1 MKIIGQYEKE
11 EIVKFL
17 NRINNIDDY
26 VQNKEIYSYFLYEI
40 FEKEFR
46 LYLKSK
52 DYKLYQELN
61 SAIKNDNALLK
72 LQLKNKAN
80 QKYIINFHKERKKF
94 YKYKGKVYSYYYLG
108 DFNVGHVIEIYE
120 YNSNDLVSILNS
132 LINKKENE
140 KKQNFLRRIFAK
152 NS

>member
-80 QKYIINFHKERKKF
+80 QKYIISFHKERKKF

-132 LINKKENE
+132 LVVP
-140 KKQNFLRRIFAK
+140 
-152 NS
+152 